1 MVQLYSLEHSTFFFN
16 AFNDLKWP
24 VLVKKKPFEPGV
36 SPWITFVARSRVCNV
51 GNSGGAPSMV
61 GKKGAMG
68 KHGKTWDKK
77 KGKNHEKPTELNKK
91 PLFSQLGENART

>member
-1 MVQLYSLEHSTFFFN
+1 
-16 AFNDLKWP
+16 
-24 VLVKKKPFEPGV
+24 
-36 SPWITFVARSRVCNV
+36 
-51 GNSGGAPSMV
+51 MV